1 MEMAAVDSSQ
11 LESIGRDPETSKCHI
26 RFASKRGGAGSLY
39 EYDDVTQEEV
49 DAIIN
54 AESLGRVFAATLKFG
69 KNYRKLE

>member
-26 RFASKRGGAGSLY
+26 RFKSKKGTGSLY
-39 EYDDVTQEEV
+39 EYDNVTQEEV